1 MAPLRAIRTTK
12 KGVLTGQEGMR
23 GDRKR
28 GEEGESGPRALSGLD
43 PLTLEKGKEK
53 KALPV

>member
-28 GEEGESGPRALSGLD
+28 GEEGESRA
-43 PLTLEKGKEK
+43 KGIKWFRPPDTGK
-53 KALPV
+53 G